1 MLPVVVFPLT
11 IEKMKVIS
19 GGVDST
25 KTEINCSY
33 TIETS
38 IGNVTMYGEIVDND
52 VNEKATGPSFWNA
65 NKFRELSDEEQK
77 LVKETVHSQLRQL
90 LQ

>member
-1 MLPVVVFPLT
+1 
-11 IEKMKVIS
+11 MKVIS

-38 IGNVTMYGEIVDND
+38 IGNVTMYGEVVDNE

-65 NKFRELSDEEQK
+65 DKFRKLSDEEQK
-77 LVKETVHSQLRQL
+77 LVKQTVHLELRKL

>member
-1 MLPVVVFPLT
+1 
-11 IEKMKVIS
+11 MKVIS

-33 TIETS
+33 KIETS
-38 IGNVTMYGEIVDND
+38 LGNVTMYGEIIDNE
-52 VNEKATGPSFWNA
+52 VNERATGASFWNS
-65 NKFRELSDEEQK
+65 NRFRELPREEQV
-77 LVKETVHSQLRQL
+77 LVTQAVHLELRKL